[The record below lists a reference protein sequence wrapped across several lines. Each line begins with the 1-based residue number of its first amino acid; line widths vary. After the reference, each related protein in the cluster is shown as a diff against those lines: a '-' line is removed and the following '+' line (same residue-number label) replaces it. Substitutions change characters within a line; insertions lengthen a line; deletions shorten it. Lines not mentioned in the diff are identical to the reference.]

1 MTIWYLIFVLIFNLL
16 FTYFIEFYGDKR
28 CHIKGCKSLSCK
40 IYKDC
45 PFSEYTK
52 NNQIKK

>member
-1 MTIWYLIFVLIFNLL
+1 MSIWYLIFVFIFNLL

-52 NNQIKK
+52 NTQIKK